1 MIGLVDV
8 VPASAS
14 AGLFF
19 PGDRVR
25 LRAWPDGDIFTIGE
39 MSVVGS
45 EVCYSLIDP
54 RSQPT
59 PATASAGWAGFQLMI
74 VEMATS

>member
-45 EVCYSLIDP
+45 EVCYSLIG
-54 RSQPT
+54 Q
-59 PATASAGWAGFQLMI
+59 SADGWAGFQLMI